1 MSRLKL
7 KTFGATFIL
16 SALTFSFALPVRAVD
31 HDNVDAGRPLD
42 FDDAETIAY
51 NEKAI
56 EFGGALFKPK
66 SGTTGVGGEAE
77 YLYGFAK
84 NWHLNVG
91 FDPQYASENGA
102 NRRFN
107 IGDLNLGVQHNF
119 NRETESS
126 PAFGFRADA
135 LLPTGRDSEGVDF
148 RLRGIASRKFGAYGR
163 LHLNVDLNVN
173 NSPQAGERKTLPGVI
188 LGYSQPLGFPTRFD
202 RSLVA
207 QVGYRAAPD
216 RDESGIVNVGIGIR
230 QQITPRSVFDI
241 GVKSDIAGGGDGR
254 EKYRIIAGYSTA
266 F

>member
-1 MSRLKL
+1 MNLHKSYVTWGLAL
-7 KTFGATFIL
+7 LVGTVAT
-16 SALTFSFALPVRAVD
+16 PVFAVD

-56 EFGGALFKPK
+56 EFGASLAKPK
-66 SGTTGVGGEAE
+66 DGKLGFGGEVE

-91 FDPQYASENGA
+91 LDPEYASENGA

-107 IGDLNLGVQHNF
+107 VGDVSLGVQHNF

-126 PAFGFRADA
+126 PAFGFRVDT

-148 RLRGIASRKFGAYGR
+148 RLRGIASRKFGQYGR
-163 LHLNVDLNVN
+163 LHLNADLSIN
-173 NSPQAGERKTLPGVI
+173 NDPQAGERKMLPGVV

-207 QVGYRAAPD
+207 QVGYRAAPE
-216 RDESGIVNVGIGIR
+216 RDESGIVNIGIGLR
-230 QQITPRSVFDI
+230 QQVTPQSVFDI
-241 GVKSDIAGGGDGR
+241 GIKSDISGGGSDR
-254 EKYRIIAGYSTA
+254 ESYRLIAGYSTA